1 MYFLIAENVAK
12 QWKISRQNQDE
23 FALSSQNQ
31 AEKAQKDGHF
41 NDELISIPVK
51 IRKGKYSIIT
61 LYQLNRSPGQKGMK
75 AEVMMAFLS
84 LLFIDVY
91 LHGCWNDGKEG
102 GKVMQRGG

>member
-1 MYFLIAENVAK
+1 MHYLKMYFLIAENVAK

-61 LYQLNRSPGQKGMK
+61 LYQLNRSPGQNGMK
-75 AEVMMAFLS
+75 AEVMVAFLACR
-84 LLFIDVY
+84 LKMYICV
-91 LHGCWNDGKEG
+91 GAGMMGRKRE
-102 GKVMQRGG
+102 K